1 MDELGSYKEVLVNLA
16 KSIGEIKK
24 FREDSL
30 ESIKQVK
37 ELQEDISA
45 ELTVQKD
52 LNKTTIDNI
61 SNKLLEIAENSSNL
75 QKEYE
80 SNYLELIEGIEKASD
95 ESIKNIDAA
104 TKSSI
109 DSLSKSIEKQKE
121 NQEEYNKQIENIKS
135 GTNRFIEDVNKVST
149 ESIKSINSR
158 LEQSEN
164 LFSEVAKKIVGLEGT
179 VYKIEDSISQKI
191 KVLDEI
197 EKNLD
202 KKTLEL
208 TRNGEQLSNQVSA
221 FNKQMEEFSKNIGPI
236 SRAVS
241 FIEQHL
247 SNTPPKNM
255 LDPEHVDETPAPPV
269 DEPTEEVEQLSEDD
283 LNIINKIGFGN
294 LIGALENLNDKKN
307 QNNWFPTNLG
317 TVIDRKNYTNW
328 IKQQKASPQKY
339 DILLT
344 FMKENITNK
353 KLGERLAKLDSK
365 RGNTTKKEQND

>member
-37 ELQEDISA
+37 ELQEYISA
-45 ELTVQKD
+45 ELVEQKD

-75 QKEYE
+75 QGKYE

-95 ESIKNIDAA
+95 ESIQKIDAV

-109 DSLSKSIEKQKE
+109 DSIAKSIEKQKE
-121 NQEEYNKQIENIKS
+121 NQDEYNKLIEAIKVS
-135 GTNRFIEDVNKVST
+135 TDGFIEYVNKFST
-149 ESIKSINSR
+149 ESINRMNSR

-164 LFSEVAKKIVGLEGT
+164 LFGEVAKKIVGLEGT
-179 VYKIEDSISQKI
+179 IYKIEDSISQKI

-197 EKNLD
+197 GKNLD

-208 TRNGEQLSNQVSA
+208 ARNGEQLSSQIST
-221 FNKQMEEFSKNIGPI
+221 FDKQMEEFSKKIVPI
-236 SRAVS
+236 SQAVS
-241 FIEQHL
+241 LIEQYL
-247 SNTPPKNM
+247 SKNPPINKPNP
-255 LDPEHVDETPAPPV
+255 DPVEPPIPPV
-269 DEPTEEVEQLSEDD
+269 EKPTEEGVQLSEDD
-283 LNIINKIGFGN
+283 LNMINKIGFGN
-294 LIGALENLNDKKN
+294 IIGALENLNDKKN

-328 IKQQKASPQKY
+328 IKQQTSSHKRYQ
-339 DILLT
+339 ILLA
-344 FMKENITNK
+344 FMKKNITNK
-353 KLGERLAKLDSK
+353 KIGERLAKLDSK
-365 RGNTTKKEQND
+365 KENTTKKEQND